1 MDVVSVVF
9 TVRSTK
15 VEGPGLFGRGWV
27 FCVNPDLSRATLSGL
42 SNRLNFPDL
51 LSCIKTASGP
61 TLVISAF
68 AVPGPGVG
76 LTVNAF
82 STTLP

>member
-15 VEGPGLFGRGWV
+15 VEGPRLFGRGWV
-27 FCVNPDLSRATLSGL
+27 FCVNPGLSRATLSGL

-51 LSCIKTASGP
+51 LSRM
-61 TLVISAF
+61 
-68 AVPGPGVG
+68 
-76 LTVNAF
+76 
-82 STTLP
+82 